1 LNATPEQVTLAEAMK
16 PVSGSFAALGGCD
29 LMTDIGPLAKKAPIM
44 SIRSQLG
51 LQLATAAILLGSLV
65 TGASAGGITLTVD
78 PNAPWQGF
86 MNVFEIDRSEAVPT
100 RGGFVF
106 GSGWGFND
114 LTASFN
120 DIGTLTLGVN
130 TIGDPN
136 EFWYQNTSGTA
147 QDPQNP
153 GGPGQLGNKW
163 MDANGFV
170 QFTNDASLTGTS
182 LTFTGIVQSNSFTA
196 NHTATAFIRDFAP
209 DFSSFEEATV
219 ALTPGV
225 FSVSL
230 DTVEGEGRHIQI
242 GFNVGGENVWIT
254 DAPAFG
260 NVQVAAIPEPSS
272 LALLATASLGW
283 FYRRRLLPQRRKL
296 AA

>member
-1 LNATPEQVTLAEAMK
+1 M
-16 PVSGSFAALGGCD
+16 SF
-29 LMTDIGPLAKKAPIM
+29 
-44 SIRSQLG
+44 RSHLG
-51 LQLATAAILLGSLV
+51 LQLATAVILFGSLV

-78 PNAPWQGF
+78 PNADWQGY
-86 MNVFEIDRSEAVPT
+86 MNVFEIDRSGAVPT

-106 GSGWGFND
+106 GSGWGFNE

-120 DIGTLTLGVN
+120 DSGTLTLGVN
-130 TIGDPN
+130 SVDDPAP
-136 EFWYQNTSGTA
+136 FWYGEA
-147 QDPQNP
+147 PERI
-153 GGPGQLGNKW
+153 GNKW

-196 NHTATAFIRDFAP
+196 NHTATAFIRDFAS
-209 DFSSFEEATV
+209 DFSSFVEASV

-225 FSVSL
+225 FSVTL

-242 GFNVGGENVWIT
+242 GFNVAGENVWIT

-272 LALLATASLGW
+272 LALLATAGLGW
-283 FYRRRLLPQRRKL
+283 FYRRRLLPQRRAI